1 MDTNTIIWIVI
12 GIVVLVAVALIAA
25 WGARRRR
32 RAQLQQRFGPEYHR
46 AVEAHGERDA
56 EHHLSDVASRRD
68 RLEIRQLEPTARDRY
83 TQRWEAVQ
91 SEFVDQPGPALDK
104 ADRLI
109 TDVMRDRGYPV
120 EDFNERAD
128 LVAADHPQVVE
139 HYRAAHTVRN
149 APRGQAEAPGTEDMR
164 QAFVHYRSLFNE
176 LVHGQLPDAKAS
188 QPDAKASQREIRNA

>member
-1 MDTNTIIWIVI
+1 MDTNIIIWIVI
-12 GIVVLVAVALIAA
+12 GIVVLVVVALIAA

-32 RAQLQQRFGPEYHR
+32 RAQLQQRFGPEYDR

-56 EHHLSDVASRRD
+56 EHHLSNVASRRD
-68 RLEIRQLEPTARDRY
+68 RLEIRPLEPAARETY
-83 TQRWEAVQ
+83 TRRWEAVQ

-139 HYRAAHTVRN
+139 HYRAAHAIRS
-149 APRGQAEAPGTEDMR
+149 APRGQAEAPGTEDLR

-176 LVHGQLPDAKAS
+176 LVRGPQTDAKAS
-188 QPDAKASQREIRNA
+188 EREVRNA